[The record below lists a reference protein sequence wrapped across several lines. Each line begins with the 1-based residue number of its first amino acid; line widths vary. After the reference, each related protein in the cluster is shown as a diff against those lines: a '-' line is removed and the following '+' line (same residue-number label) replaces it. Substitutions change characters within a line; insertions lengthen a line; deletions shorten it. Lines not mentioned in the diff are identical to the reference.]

1 MSAPEAKTA
10 PTAPATGEDKP
21 RGIQERV
28 SRAALEAA
36 DEIEASSGRR
46 SESFPVLKSF
56 VRAADDS
63 QEPAPLAKLVSRRAG
78 VAIKLYLALIW
89 RTASP
94 PFTSQKTARG
104 WATLLDLPSPDR
116 TGAARIRAAL
126 NTLAGLNLIRLEH
139 TNSSTPPTVALLS
152 ESGDGS
158 EYSLPS
164 TSYLSYKRSSPKE
177 LPDVSNP
184 YLYLKFPTS
193 LWLQGYMQT
202 LSTPGLAMLLIL
214 LSERADRGSGTWFS
228 TESFPQRYG
237 ISAPTRSKGTRELAE
252 LGLLIT
258 QRMPVSNGASPFFD
272 VRRSRKRYRLTDQAA
287 DLGTPP
293 GPFWR
298 LGLE

>member
-1 MSAPEAKTA
+1 MSASEAKTA
-10 PTAPATGEDKP
+10 STSPGKP

-28 SRAALEAA
+28 SREALEAA
-36 DEIEASSGRR
+36 DEIETSSGRR

-63 QEPAPLAKLVSRRAG
+63 QEPAPLARLVSRRAG

-104 WATLLDLPSPDR
+104 WATLLDLPNPDR

-126 NTLAGLNLIRLEH
+126 STLAELRLIRLDPVEA
-139 TNSSTPPTVALLS
+139 SKPPVVTLLS
-152 ESGDGS
+152 EAGDGA
-158 EYSLPS
+158 EYFLPS
-164 TSYLSYKRSSPKE
+164 TLYLSYKRAAPKDQ
-177 LPDVSNP
+177 PDVNNP

-214 LSERADRGSGTWFS
+214 LSERADRGVGTWFS
-228 TESFPQRYG
+228 TEAFPQRYG

-287 DLGTPP
+287 DLGASP
-293 GPFWR
+293 GLFWFI
-298 LGLE
+298 GLE